1 MKRII
6 EEPLVF
12 PIGEKD
18 YTVKPVGID
27 DGYRLADILNGDEKA
42 SKGVTNADLFRLAM
56 GNTYDEMREDG
67 VALHLAFRAGM
78 ASLAHFRT
86 LTAGSTFEDATAAAE
101 AIWESGLD
109 PKALEEWAAKNLK
122 PQTPEPRSAAGG
134 ASTANT
140 SGTSTR
146 KATTRSAASKKAS
159 PSSTLSSSGTSSSA
173 TSKTSTASRSTTRR
187 AR

>member
-1 MKRII
+1 MKRIN

-12 PIGEKD
+12 PIGDKD

-27 DGYRLADILNGDEKA
+27 DGYRLADILNGDEK
-42 SKGVTNADLFRLAM
+42 SNKGLKNDDLFRLAM
-56 GNTYDEMREDG
+56 GDTYDEMREDG

-86 LTAGSTFEDATAAAE
+86 LTAGESFETALASAE

-109 PKALEEWAAKNLK
+109 PKALAEWAAENL
-122 PQTPEPRSAAGG
+122 PPTPEHRMGADG
-134 ASTANT
+134 ASTASS

-146 KATTRSAASKKAS
+146 KGSTRSPAKKAAS
-159 PSSTLSSSGTSSSA
+159 PSSTRSSSGSSSSA
-173 TSKTSTASRSTTRR
+173 TSTRSTGKTSTTRR